1 MKRMHVHV
9 SVEDIGKAVG
19 FYSALFAT
27 KPAVVHAKA
36 CCAPQPKASASACCE
51 A

>member
-9 SVEDIGKAVG
+9 SVDNIENAVG

-27 KPAVVHAKA
+27 KPAVVKHD
-36 CCAPQPKASASACCE
+36 
-51 A
+51 